1 MPPPPTQPPQMIAQ
15 APPLDMQMMGGGPS
29 KLDQAL
35 ALNSAIMFTK
45 LTS

>member
-1 MPPPPTQPPQMIAQ
+1 MIAQ

-29 KLDQAL
+29 KLDQVL
-35 ALNSAIMFTK
+35 ALNTLITFTK